1 MTENKIELIRLIL
14 ESDNIEQAIMTAAVI
29 IRDLLTQHEAFEAQV
44 SACLQAF
51 DQMSP
56 SL

>member
-29 IRDLLTQHEAFEAQV
+29 IRGLLMQPEASEEQV
-44 SACLQAF
+44 SAFLQTSY
-51 DQMSP
+51 QTSR
-56 SL
+56 

>member
-1 MTENKIELIRLIL
+1 MTENKMELIRLIL

-29 IRDLLTQHEAFEAQV
+29 IHDLLMQHEAFEAPV

-51 DQMSP
+51 GQTNT
-56 SL
+56 LL